1 MNLLLDTHTF
11 IWWDS
16 EPGKLSQQA
25 LILCH
30 NPTNT
35 LLLSMVSIWEMQ
47 IKIQLA
53 KLTLKLPLVEII
65 QHQQQN
71 NNLKILP
78 ITINHVL
85 ELENLSN
92 HHKDPFDRLL
102 IAQSNI
108 EDAVLVSCD
117 PMIAKYQVKLVW

>member
-1 MNLLLDTHTF
+1 
-11 IWWDS
+11 
-16 EPGKLSQQA
+16 
-25 LILCH
+25 
-30 NPTNT
+30 
-35 LLLSMVSIWEMQ
+35 MVSIWEMQ
-47 IKIQLA
+47 IKIQLG
-53 KLTLKLPLVEII
+53 KLTLNLPLLEII

-78 ITINHVL
+78 ISITHVL
-85 ELENLSN
+85 ALENLSN

>member
-30 NPTNT
+30 NPMNT

-47 IKIQLA
+47 IKIQLG
-53 KLTLKLPLVEII
+53 KLTLNLPLVEII

-85 ELENLSN
+85 ALENLSN

-102 IAQSNI
+102 IAQNNI